1 MKFMMSYSW
10 TPDPQR
16 RAEGLARFARSG
28 GVPPHGIRLLG
39 RWTAADLGS
48 GFALVET
55 EDPGRLAEF
64 AYQWSDLM
72 ALDFAPVLDDAQ
84 LAAVLPR
91 AAG

>member
-10 TPDPQR
+10 TPTPAPR
-16 RAEGLARFARSG
+16 RRSGPFCRSG

-55 EDPGRLAEF
+55 EGR
-64 AYQWSDLM
+64 
-72 ALDFAPVLDDAQ
+72 
-84 LAAVLPR
+84 
-91 AAG
+91 AGWRNSPTNGAT